1 MIVDIDNE
9 TCVISNVYV
18 KYSLLKIMLD
28 LEGRVILGIPEL

>member
-28 LEGRVILGIPEL
+28 LEGLVTPGNPEL